1 MDKEVRFTE
10 KKVDDSWK
18 EDVTRERGTP
28 KPEPGQ
34 RPPLTLANFVTSL
47 GYQTLMHLGE
57 LPNPE
62 TRQKHLDLEAAKET
76 IDLLILLESKTR
88 GNQTPEETQ
97 LFKTLLPELQMKFVE
112 KATGKPA
119 QQ

>member
-10 KKVDDSWK
+10 KKVDDTWK
-18 EDVTRERGTP
+18 QDVTRESGAS

-34 RPPLTLANFVTSL
+34 RPSLTLTSFITSL

-57 LPNPE
+57 LPHPE
-62 TRQKHLDLEAAKET
+62 TRERAVDLEAAKET
-76 IDLLILLESKTR
+76 IDLLVLLESKTR

-112 KATGKPA
+112 KATVR
-119 QQ
+119 

>member
-1 MDKEVRFTE
+1 MDEKVRFTE

-18 EDVTRERGTP
+18 EDVTREKGAP

-34 RPPLTLANFVTSL
+34 RPPLTLAAFATSL
-47 GYQTLMHLGE
+47 GYQTLMHLEE
-57 LPNPE
+57 LPDPE
-62 TRQKHLDLEAAKET
+62 NHEKHLDLEAAKET

-97 LFKTLLPELQMKFVE
+97 LFKTFLPELQMKFVE
-112 KATGKPA
+112 KASGR
-119 QQ
+119 